1 MKKKYITFSLV
12 TLVLLVAL
20 ITSFN
25 YFKTTNTYIDDSVN
39 NQTKI
44 TKGISMN
51 LEQTAGAGDYKTV
64 TRSSWPTEGY
74 KFNTELSR
82 CENGGELSW
91 DDINK
96 KVIVT
101 GNVSDKCYV
110 YFDIWIPSIADY
122 CTSGTDLATCV
133 KNFGNQ
139 GSSVSS
145 IYIHDSSL
153 TNGAGD
159 NSYRYAGANPN
170 NFVCFGTNAS
180 PCPTDNLYRIV
191 GVFGENYH
199 GVTGKQLVKLIKYDY
214 ANSNLLGTD
223 GDYKGSGTPNAS
235 YYEGSLT
242 TINTYY
248 WNYKADTS
256 NYNNTWST
264 SLLNKTNLNTNFINN
279 IGTIWANKIA
289 TTTWKVGGN
298 TNENIRNAVPSI
310 AYQNEV
316 LNPAPGSTSTT
327 GETTYTAKIGLMYAS
342 DYGFGAVLEAWTTT
356 LYSYS
361 DSVNEATIR
370 SQNWMHMGY
379 SEWTVSRSSDFSV
392 SAFYA
397 GHGGHVLGTSVDSG
411 YGVRPSFFLESSI
424 TYVSGS
430 GSMSDPIR
438 IN

>member
-1 MKKKYITFSLV
+1 LV
-12 TLVLLVAL
+12 TLV
-20 ITSFN
+20 TCFN
-25 YFKTTNTYIDDSVN
+25 YFKNTKNYVEDNTSKP
-39 NQTKI
+39 TKI

-64 TRSSWPTEGY
+64 TQSSWPTEGY

-82 CENGGELSW
+82 CENGSELSW
-91 DDINK
+91 DDTK
-96 KVIVT
+96 KAVIVS
-101 GNVSDKCYV
+101 GNLSDKCYV